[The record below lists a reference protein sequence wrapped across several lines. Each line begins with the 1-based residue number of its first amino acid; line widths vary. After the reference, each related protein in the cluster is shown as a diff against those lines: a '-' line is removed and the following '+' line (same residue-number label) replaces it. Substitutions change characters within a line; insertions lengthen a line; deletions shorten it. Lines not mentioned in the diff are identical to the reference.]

1 MDEGETSI
9 DFFLAQHDICAELV
23 SDGHDREV
31 QLGADQ
37 GSSHY
42 RIVRYLPSLRCIP
55 LSHPIDAAE
64 DLKRS
69 VGVRATRKA
78 KLHGLPPKEKLL

>member
-42 RIVRYLPSLRCIP
+42 MIVRYLPSL
-55 LSHPIDAAE
+55 
-64 DLKRS
+64 
-69 VGVRATRKA
+69 
-78 KLHGLPPKEKLL
+78 